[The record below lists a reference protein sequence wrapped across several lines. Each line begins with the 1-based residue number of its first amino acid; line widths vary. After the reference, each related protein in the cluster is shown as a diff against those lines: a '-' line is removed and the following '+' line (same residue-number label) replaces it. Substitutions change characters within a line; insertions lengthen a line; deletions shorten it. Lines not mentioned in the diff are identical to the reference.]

1 MADLTCEEI
10 FDIDNLRAL
19 TTHPGV
25 SKEQKAKLRAYK
37 KLARDGNKVL
47 IQYDYGKNWNK
58 LKTGDFYALK
68 GVGLSAFDKNI
79 RACLA
84 QKYYWDLDL
93 VNAHPS
99 IIKNHCLE
107 LGLECPVLNNFIEHR
122 ATILKEICSEHK
134 QERWW
139 AKEECIKVFN
149 GGVSVVHPILIELMP
164 EVEIIRDKVVAMN
177 PDVYKVALIVN
188 NGDVHRSKVTT
199 LSIIF
204 QDKTRKLLAEIVSFL
219 KTKGRELDVRIHD
232 GGLVRKLPNET
243 CFPEELLREC
253 ESHIFT
259 TMKYTVGLDIKP
271 LEHSYEFCS
280 KSSDFAQHT
289 DTPHIYDDSG
299 VAKIF
304 VGLLG
309 DKIKRR
315 GDQVYYF
322 NDEIGMWETGNEAF
336 RAAVFAH
343 RYKLTWFTNKDNG
356 AKLYINYG
364 GVEKNINNMGKWVF
378 THTVNDNFFTTHQ
391 DSSIG
396 KFLFEDGIYDFKTN
410 TFTPGFD
417 PNIVFFKRIKRCFPK
432 NRDEELIKK
441 VNKVVFEDPFT
452 QETQCSGLYLKKT
465 ITMALFGDYRR
476 KTFTSVLG
484 ESNSGKGAT
493 TAIVKSTFDEYVS
506 FWDSNELLSKDRSG
520 MDVARQNTWLLNIAD
535 SRIAI
540 SNEMKIGSI
549 PINVDIYK
557 KVSSG
562 GDVLTGRQSYGGEIE
577 FVNKSTLVLFAN
589 DFGVFSSKDDSGVR
603 NRSRF
608 VRYEC
613 VFTPDPKPNTNQR
626 LADPDIKGRFECDEW
641 KDAFFWVIV
650 DCYNTMGD
658 SERRIGGALH
668 TPQTVI
674 EETKEWVD
682 DESDVMKL
690 IKEKYEVTTDE
701 DDFVPYKDILKY
713 LKGCKVNQSDN
724 KIGRELTKGG
734 LPGKVK
740 TVLGASIKGRSYL
753 KLLSDSFEE

>member
-1 MADLTCEEI
+1 MAALTCSEI
-10 FDIDNLRAL
+10 FDIDNLRNL
-19 TTHPGV
+19 SLHSGV
-25 SKEQKAKLRAYK
+25 SKEQRAKLRAYK

-47 IQYDYGKNWNK
+47 IQYDYGKHWNK
-58 LKTGDFYALK
+58 IKKGDFYALK
-68 GVGLSAFDKNI
+68 GIGLAAFDKEI

-84 QKYYWDLDL
+84 QKYYWDVDL

-99 IIKNHCLE
+99 IIQNHCSE
-107 LGLECPVLNNFIEHR
+107 LQIQCPILNKFIEQR
-122 ATILKEICSEHK
+122 ADILKAICDEHK
-134 QERWW
+134 RERWW

-149 GGVSVVHPILIELMP
+149 GGVSIVHPILHDLMK
-164 EVEIIRDKVVAMN
+164 EIEIIRDKVVELN
-177 PDVYKVALIVN
+177 PDVYKIALSIN
-188 NGDVHRSKVTT
+188 NGETHQAKVTT

-204 QDKTRKLLAEIVSFL
+204 QDKTRQLLAEVVEFL
-219 KTKGRELDVRIHD
+219 KTKGRDLEVRIHD

-243 CFPEELLREC
+243 CFPEELLRET
-253 ESHIFT
+253 EAHILKT
-259 TMKYTVGLDIKP
+259 LKYHIALDIKP
-271 LEHSYEFCS
+271 LEHTYEFDNTT
-280 KSSDFAQHT
+280 SDFAQYT
-289 DTPHIYDDSG
+289 NTPHIYDDNG
-299 VAKIF
+299 VAKVF
-304 VGLLG
+304 VDLMGEN
-309 DKIKRR
+309 IKRR
-315 GDQVYYF
+315 GNLVYYF
-322 NDEIGMWETGNEAF
+322 NSNTGMWETGDEAF
-336 RAAVFAH
+336 KAAVNSH
-343 RYKLTWFTNKDNG
+343 RYKLNWFYLNG
-356 AKLYINYG
+356 LGVKSYINYG
-364 GVEKNINNMGKWVF
+364 GNQKNVNNMSKWVF
-378 THTVNDNFFTTHQ
+378 THTKNDDFFDIHQ
-391 DSSIG
+391 DTSIG
-396 KFLFEDGIYDFKTN
+396 KFLFLDGIYDFKTD
-410 TFTPGFD
+410 TFTKGF
-417 PNIVFFKRIKRCFPK
+417 NSEVVFFKRIKRCFPK
-432 NRDEELIKK
+432 NRDDELIKK

-452 QETQCSGLYLKKT
+452 EETQCSGLYLKKT

-484 ESNSGKGAT
+484 DSDSGKGAT

-506 FWDSNELLSKDRSG
+506 FWDSNELLSKDKSG

-613 VFTPDPKPNTNQR
+613 VFTPEPLPHTNQR
-626 LADPDIKGRFECDEW
+626 LADPDIKGRFECDDW

-650 DCYNTMGD
+650 DCYNAMGD
-658 SERRIGGALH
+658 SERRIGGTLL

-701 DDFVPYKDILKY
+701 NDFVPYKDILKY

-734 LPGKVK
+734 LPIKVK